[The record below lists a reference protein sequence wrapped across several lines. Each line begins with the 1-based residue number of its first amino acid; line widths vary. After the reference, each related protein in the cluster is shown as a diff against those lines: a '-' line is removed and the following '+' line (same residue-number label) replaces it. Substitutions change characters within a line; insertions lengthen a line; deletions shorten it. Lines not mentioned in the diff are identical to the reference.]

1 MSHVRNVCRCE
12 QKWEGQKKKTL
23 IFFFF
28 FSRGVS
34 IWFFTRKTAKYDE
47 KEQKMQELFEYVEF
61 M

>member
-1 MSHVRNVCRCE
+1 VCRCE